1 MNEWMD
7 KEDAHSVCM
16 CVCVFDCNIFQRTCS
31 LQVQEIAVRL
41 TLLPHTVNR
50 KYHYLANKGSLV
62 MITYALLHALLWNP
76 QEKRERGR
84 PRNPWRSG
92 LDAEVKVSGH
102 YFGTA
107 GETCLEGSLESPCSR
122 GPCPKFGSR
131 CKLVRATSVLQ
142 KMSSNI
148 GLITKYGMN
157 CFAWQN
163 ILKDPYYTLF

>member
-62 MITYALLHALLWNP
+62 MITYALLPTPSCGIHKRKGKEAD
-76 QEKRERGR
+76 QET
-84 PRNPWRSG
+84 P
-92 LDAEVKVSGH
+92 DAV
-102 YFGTA
+102 
-107 GETCLEGSLESPCSR
+107 
-122 GPCPKFGSR
+122 
-131 CKLVRATSVLQ
+131 
-142 KMSSNI
+142 
-148 GLITKYGMN
+148 
-157 CFAWQN
+157 AWMQR
-163 ILKDPYYTLF
+163 